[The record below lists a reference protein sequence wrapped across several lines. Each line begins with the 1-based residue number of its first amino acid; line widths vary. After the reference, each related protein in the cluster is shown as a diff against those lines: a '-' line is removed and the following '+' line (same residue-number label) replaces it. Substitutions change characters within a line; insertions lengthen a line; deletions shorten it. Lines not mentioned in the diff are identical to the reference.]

1 MSELDEDRM
10 MLTGVHCIDK
20 WAVIDTYNGYYWA
33 RTCQT
38 CDIFE
43 AASFDSTDRGL
54 QEARAW
60 ADKFVRGRYKNE
72 KEFLSKVAF
81 FKVRV
86 RYFNDLQTIK
96 APFAKSKV
104 VKNAALVMASK
115 ATRTKSSGNTKV
127 GYA

>member
-1 MSELDEDRM
+1 MSEIDEDRLM
-10 MLTGVHCIDK
+10 PTGVHGIDK

-33 RTCQT
+33 RTFKT

-60 ADKFVRGRYKNE
+60 ADKFVRGRYKDE

-81 FKVRV
+81 VKVRV
-86 RYFNDLQTIK
+86 RYFNDLQTME
-96 APFAKSKV
+96 APFVKSKV
-104 VKNAALVMASK
+104 VKNAAFSMASK
-115 ATRTKSSGNTKV
+115 AMRTKSSTQRTD
-127 GYA
+127 YA

>member
-1 MSELDEDRM
+1 MSEIDEDRM
-10 MLTGVHCIDK
+10 ILTGVHGIDK

-33 RTCQT
+33 RTFKT
-38 CDIFE
+38 RDIFE

-81 FKVRV
+81 VKVRV
-86 RYFNDLQTIK
+86 RYFNDLQTMK
-96 APFAKSKV
+96 APFAKSKGI
-104 VKNAALVMASK
+104 KNEALNMASR
-115 ATRTKSSGNTKV
+115 AIRTKSSKQRTDH
-127 GYA
+127 A